1 MTNRISRLK
10 TALFAN
16 TREISLE
23 RALLYT
29 ASHRQT
35 EGEPV
40 ILRRAKAT
48 AYILEH
54 VEISIRDEEL
64 IAGNRTVK
72 PRAGIMSPEMDPYWL
87 LKELDQFP
95 TRPQDRFAISEEDKR
110 IYREELFPYWEK
122 RSMKDFINGQMTDE
136 VKAAT
141 STQIF
146 SINQTDKGQGHIIID
161 YPRLLNHGLGELVA
175 QMQQHCQQQP
185 ENHFYQAALLL
196 LEASQKHILRY
207 AELAE
212 TMAAN
217 CTDAQRREELL
228 TIAEIS
234 RHNAQHKPQTFW
246 QACQLFW
253 YMNII
258 LQYESN
264 ASSLSLGRF
273 DQYMLPFYQASLT
286 QGEDPAFLK
295 ELLESLW
302 VKCNDIVLLR
312 STSSAR
318 YFAGFPTGYTALLGG
333 LTENGR
339 SAVNVLSFLCL
350 DAYQSVQLPQPNLG
364 VRTNALIDTP
374 FLMKTAETIR
384 LGTGIP
390 QIFNDEVVVPAF
402 LNESNASSL
411 SLGRFDQYMLPFYQ
425 ASLTQGEDPA
435 FLKELLESLW
445 VKCNDIVLLRST
457 SSARYFAGFPTGYT
471 ALLGGLTENGRSA
484 VNVLSFLCLDAYQSV
499 QLPQPNLGV
508 RTNALIDTPFLM
520 KTAETIRLG
529 TGIPQIFNDEV
540 VVPAF
545 LNRGVSLEDARD
557 YSVVGCVELS
567 IPGRTYGLH
576 DIAMFNLLKVM
587 EICLHENEGNAAL
600 TYEGLLEQIRAKISH
615 YITLMVEGSN
625 ICDIGHRDWAPV
637 PLLSSFISDCLEK
650 GRDITDG
657 GARYNFSGVQG
668 IGIANLSD
676 SLHALKGM
684 VFEQQRLSFDELLS
698 VLKANFAT
706 PEGEKVRA
714 RLINRFEKYGNDI
727 DEVDNISAELLRHYC
742 KEVEKYQNPRGGY
755 FTPGSYTVSAH
766 VPLGSVVGATPDG
779 RFAGEQLADG
789 GLSPMLGQ
797 DAQGPTAV
805 LKSVS
810 KLDNTLLSNG
820 TLLNVKFTPAT
831 LEGEAGLRKLA
842 DFLRAFTQLKLQHIQ
857 FNVVNADTL
866 REAQQRPQDY
876 AGLVVRVA
884 GYSAFF
890 VELSKEIQDDIIRR
904 TAHQL

>member
-1 MTNRISRLK
+1 MTNRIQRLK
-10 TALFAN
+10 DALFASP
-16 TREISLE
+16 REISLE

-29 ASHRQT
+29 ESHQQT

-48 AYILEH
+48 AYILDH
-54 VEISIRDEEL
+54 VEIAIRDDEL

-87 LKELDQFP
+87 LKELEQFA
-95 TRPQDRFAISEEDKR
+95 TRPQDRFTISEEDKR
-110 IYREELFPYWEK
+110 LYRDVLYPYWEK
-122 RSMKDFINGQMTDE
+122 RSMKDFINSQMTDE
-136 VKAAT
+136 VKAAV

-146 SINQTDKGQGHIIID
+146 SVNQTDKGQGHIIID
-161 YPRLLNHGLGELVA
+161 YPRLLNNGLGALVA
-175 QMQQHCQQQP
+175 EMHEHCQREP
-185 ENHFYQAALLL
+185 ENDFYQAALML
-196 LEASQKHILRY
+196 LEASQRHILRY
-207 AELAE
+207 AVLAE
-212 TMAAN
+212 EMAEGYDE
-217 CTDAQRREELL
+217 TRRQELL
-228 TIAEIS
+228 TIAANS

-253 YMNII
+253 YMNVI

-264 ASSLSLGRF
+264 ASSLSIGRF

-295 ELLESLW
+295 EVLESLW
-302 VKCNDIVLLR
+302 VKCNDVVLLR

-350 DAYQSVQLPQPNLG
+350 DAYQNIQLPQPNLG
-364 VRTNALIDTP
+364 VRVNEFIDRP
-374 FLMKTAETIR
+374 FL
-384 LGTGIP
+384 L
-390 QIFNDEVVVPAF
+390 
-402 LNESNASSL
+402 
-411 SLGRFDQYMLPFYQ
+411 
-425 ASLTQGEDPA
+425 
-435 FLKELLESLW
+435 
-445 VKCNDIVLLRST
+445 
-457 SSARYFAGFPTGYT
+457 
-471 ALLGGLTENGRSA
+471 
-484 VNVLSFLCLDAYQSV
+484 
-499 QLPQPNLGV
+499 
-508 RTNALIDTPFLM
+508 

-557 YSVVGCVELS
+557 YAVVGCVELS
-567 IPGRTYGLH
+567 IPGKTYGLH

-587 EICLHENEGNAAL
+587 EIAMQENEGNADLSYDAL
-600 TYEGLLEQIRAKISH
+600 LDHIRDKINH
-615 YITLMVEGSN
+615 YIALMVEGSN

-637 PLLSSFISDCLEK
+637 PLLSSFISDCLGSGK
-650 GRDITDG
+650 DITDG

-676 SLHALKGM
+676 SLHALKGL
-684 VFEQQRLSFDELLS
+684 VFEQQRLSFDELLA

-706 PEGEKVRA
+706 PEGEKIRA

-742 KEVEKYQNPRGGY
+742 KEVEKYRNPRGGQ

-766 VPLGSVVGATPDG
+766 VPLGAVVGATPDG

-797 DAQGPTAV
+797 DMQGPTAV

-810 KLDNTLLSNG
+810 KLDNYLLSNG

-831 LEGEAGLRKLA
+831 LEGEAGLQKLA
-842 DFLRAFTQLKLQHIQ
+842 DFLRAFTQLKLQHVQ

-866 REAQQRPQDY
+866 REAQQRPQDF

>member
-1 MTNRISRLK
+1 MTNRIPRLK
-10 TALFAN
+10 NALFAN
-16 TREISLE
+16 PREISLE

-29 ASHRQT
+29 ASHQQT

-48 AYILEH
+48 AHILDH
-54 VEISIRDEEL
+54 VEIAIRDEEL

-87 LKELDQFP
+87 LKELDQFA
-95 TRPQDRFAISEEDKR
+95 TRPQDRFEISDEDKQT
-110 IYREELFPYWEK
+110 YREVLYPYWEN
-122 RSMKDFINGQMTDE
+122 RSMKDFINSQMTEE
-136 VKAAT
+136 VKAAVG
-141 STQIF
+141 TQIF
-146 SINQTDKGQGHIIID
+146 SVNQTDKGQGHIIID
-161 YPRLLNHGLGELVA
+161 YPRLLNNGLGPLVA
-175 QMQQHCQQQP
+175 EMRERCARDTQ
-185 ENHFYQAALLL
+185 NTFYAAALIL
-196 LEASQKHILRY
+196 LEASQRHILRY
-207 AELAE
+207 AALAEELAQSS
-212 TMAAN
+212 
-217 CTDAQRREELL
+217 DATRREELL
-228 TIAEIS
+228 AMADIS

-253 YMNII
+253 YMNVI

-264 ASSLSLGRF
+264 ASSLSIGRF

-286 QGEDPAFLK
+286 QGDDPAFLK

-302 VKCNDIVLLR
+302 VKCNDVVLLR

-364 VRTNALIDTP
+364 VRVNELIDRP
-374 FLMKTAETIR
+374 FLLKTAETIR

-390 QIFNDEVVVPAF
+390 QIFNDEV
-402 LNESNASSL
+402 
-411 SLGRFDQYMLPFYQ
+411 
-425 ASLTQGEDPA
+425 
-435 FLKELLESLW
+435 
-445 VKCNDIVLLRST
+445 I
-457 SSARYFAGFPTGYT
+457 
-471 ALLGGLTENGRSA
+471 
-484 VNVLSFLCLDAYQSV
+484 
-499 QLPQPNLGV
+499 
-508 RTNALIDTPFLM
+508 
-520 KTAETIRLG
+520 
-529 TGIPQIFNDEV
+529 
-540 VVPAF
+540 VPAF

-557 YSVVGCVELS
+557 YAVVGCVELS
-567 IPGRTYGLH
+567 IPGKTYGLH

-587 EICLHENEGNAAL
+587 EIAMQENEGNSGL
-600 TYEGLLEQIRAKISH
+600 TYEGLIEHIRARINH
-615 YITLMVEGSN
+615 YIALMVEGSN

-637 PLLSSFISDCLEK
+637 PLLSSFISDCLETGK
-650 GRDITDG
+650 DITDG

-676 SLHALKGM
+676 SLHALKGL
-684 VFEQQRLSFDELLS
+684 VFEQQRLSFDELLA

-727 DEVDNISAELLRHYC
+727 DDVDNISAELLRHYC
-742 KEVEKYQNPRGGY
+742 KEVEKYRNPRGGI

-766 VPLGSVVGATPDG
+766 VPLGAVVGATPDG
-779 RFAGEQLADG
+779 RLAGEQLADG

-797 DAQGPTAV
+797 DMQGPTAV

-810 KLDNTLLSNG
+810 KLDNYLLSNG

-831 LEGEAGLRKLA
+831 LEGDAGLQKLA

-857 FNVVNADTL
+857 FNVVNAETL
-866 REAQQRPQDY
+866 REAQRRPQDF

>member
-1 MTNRISRLK
+1 MTNRTQRLK
-10 TALFAN
+10 DALFASP
-16 TREISLE
+16 REISLE

-29 ASHRQT
+29 ASHQQT

-40 ILRRAKAT
+40 ITRRAKAT
-48 AYILEH
+48 AYILDH
-54 VEISIRDEEL
+54 VNIAIRDEEL

-87 LKELDQFP
+87 LKELDQFA
-95 TRPQDRFAISEEDKR
+95 TRPQDRFEISDEDKQT
-110 IYREELFPYWEK
+110 YRDVLYPYWEN
-122 RSMKDFINGQMTDE
+122 RSMKDFINSQMTDE
-136 VKAAT
+136 VKIAVG
-141 STQIF
+141 TQIF
-146 SINQTDKGQGHIIID
+146 SVNQTDKGQGHIIID
-161 YPRLLNHGLGELVA
+161 YPRLLNNGLGALVEELRE
-175 QMQQHCQQQP
+175 HCARDP
-185 ENHFYQAALLL
+185 HNTFYAAALIL
-196 LEASQKHILRY
+196 LEASQRHILRY
-207 AELAE
+207 AALAEELARVS
-212 TMAAN
+212 
-217 CTDAQRREELL
+217 DASRREELL
-228 TIAEIS
+228 TIADIS

-253 YMNII
+253 YMNVI

-264 ASSLSLGRF
+264 ASSLSIGRF
-273 DQYMLPFYQASLT
+273 DQYMLPFYQASLS
-286 QGEDPAFLK
+286 QGEEPAFLK
-295 ELLESLW
+295 EILESLW
-302 VKCNDIVLLR
+302 VKCNDVVLLR

-339 SAVNVLSFLCL
+339 SAVNMLSFLCL

-364 VRTNALIDTP
+364 VRVNELIDRP
-374 FLMKTAETIR
+374 FL
-384 LGTGIP
+384 L
-390 QIFNDEVVVPAF
+390 
-402 LNESNASSL
+402 
-411 SLGRFDQYMLPFYQ
+411 
-425 ASLTQGEDPA
+425 
-435 FLKELLESLW
+435 
-445 VKCNDIVLLRST
+445 
-457 SSARYFAGFPTGYT
+457 
-471 ALLGGLTENGRSA
+471 
-484 VNVLSFLCLDAYQSV
+484 
-499 QLPQPNLGV
+499 
-508 RTNALIDTPFLM
+508 

-557 YSVVGCVELS
+557 YAVVGCVELS
-567 IPGRTYGLH
+567 IPGKTYGLH

-587 EICLHENEGNAAL
+587 EIAMQENEGNAAL
-600 TYEGLLEQIRAKISH
+600 SYEGLLEHIRVKINH
-615 YITLMVEGSN
+615 YIALMVEGSN

-637 PLLSSFISDCLEK
+637 PLLSSFISDCLESGK
-650 GRDITDG
+650 DITDG

-676 SLHALKGM
+676 SLHALKGL
-684 VFEQQRLSFDELLS
+684 VFEQQRLSFDELLA

-727 DEVDNISAELLRHYC
+727 DDVDNISAELLRHYC
-742 KEVEKYQNPRGGY
+742 KEVEKYLNPRGGQ

-766 VPLGSVVGATPDG
+766 VPLGAVVGATPDG

-797 DAQGPTAV
+797 DMQGPTAV

-810 KLDNTLLSNG
+810 KLDNYLLSNG

-831 LEGEAGLRKLA
+831 LEGDAGLQKLA

-857 FNVVNADTL
+857 FNVVNAETL
-866 REAQQRPQDY
+866 REAQQRPQDF

>member
-1 MTNRISRLK
+1 MTSRIERLK
-10 TALFAN
+10 AALF
-16 TREISLE
+16 TSPREISLE

-29 ASHRQT
+29 ESHRST
-35 EGEPV
+35 EGECTL
-40 ILRRAKAT
+40 LRRAKAT
-48 AYILEH
+48 AYILDNVGITLRE
-54 VEISIRDEEL
+54 DEL

-72 PRAGIMSPEMDPYWL
+72 PRAGIVSPEMDPYWL
-87 LKELDQFP
+87 LKELDAFA
-95 TRPQDRFAISEEDKR
+95 TRPQDRFNISDQDKQ
-110 IYREELFPYWEK
+110 IYREQLFPYWES
-122 RSMKDFINGQMTDE
+122 RSMKDFINQQMPED

-141 STQIF
+141 KTQIF

-161 YPRLLNHGLGELVA
+161 YPRLLNTGLDNLVSEL
-175 QMQQHCQQQP
+175 QQHIDQEA
-185 ENHFYQAALLL
+185 ENTFYQAALILL
-196 LEASQKHILRY
+196 QAAQRHILRY
-207 AELAE
+207 AALATEMASDCEDVRRKQELE
-212 TMAAN
+212 RIAA
-217 CTDAQRREELL
+217 
-228 TIAEIS
+228 IS
-234 RHNAQHKPQTFW
+234 THISGKKPQDFY

-273 DQYMLPFYQASLT
+273 DQYMLPFYQHSLSH
-286 QGEDPAFLK
+286 GEQPEFLK

-318 YFAGFPTGYTALLGG
+318 YFAGFPTGYTILLGG
-333 LTENGR
+333 LTETGR

-350 DAYQSVQLPQPNLG
+350 DAYQSICLPQPNLG
-364 VRTNALIDTP
+364 VRVNELIDRP
-374 FLMKTAETIR
+374 FL
-384 LGTGIP
+384 L
-390 QIFNDEVVVPAF
+390 
-402 LNESNASSL
+402 
-411 SLGRFDQYMLPFYQ
+411 
-425 ASLTQGEDPA
+425 
-435 FLKELLESLW
+435 
-445 VKCNDIVLLRST
+445 
-457 SSARYFAGFPTGYT
+457 
-471 ALLGGLTENGRSA
+471 
-484 VNVLSFLCLDAYQSV
+484 
-499 QLPQPNLGV
+499 
-508 RTNALIDTPFLM
+508 

-557 YSVVGCVELS
+557 YAVVGCVELS
-567 IPGRTYGLH
+567 IPGKTYGLH

-587 EICLHENEGNAAL
+587 ELTLHENEGNSAI
-600 TYEGLLEQIRAKISH
+600 TYAGLVTQIRQKISH
-615 YITLMVEGSN
+615 YVKLMAQGSN

-637 PLLSSFISDCLEK
+637 PLLSSFIEGCLK
-650 GRDITDG
+650 SGKDITAG

-676 SLHALKGM
+676 SLHALKGL
-684 VFEQQRLSFDELLS
+684 VFDQQRLSFDELLAS
-698 VLKANFAT
+698 LKENFASE
-706 PEGEKVRA
+706 EGRAIRA
-714 RLINRFEKYGNDI
+714 RLINRFEKYGNDV
-727 DEVDNISAELLRHYC
+727 DEVDLISADLLRFYC
-742 KEVEKYQNPRGGY
+742 KEVEQYRNPRGGQ

-766 VPLGSVVGATPDG
+766 VPLGAVVGATPDG

-797 DAQGPTAV
+797 DHQGPTAV

-820 TLLNVKFTPAT
+820 TLLNVKFTPST
-831 LEGEAGLRKLA
+831 LEGLQGLNKLA
-842 DFLRAFTQLKLQHIQ
+842 DFLGAFTRLKLQHVQ
-857 FNVVNADTL
+857 FNVVNAEQL
-866 REAQQRPQDY
+866 REAQRRPQDF

-890 VELSKEIQDDIIRR
+890 VELSKEIQDDIIGR

>member
-1 MTNRISRLK
+1 MTNRIQRLK
-10 TALFAN
+10 DALFAHP
-16 TREISLE
+16 REISLE

-29 ASHRQT
+29 ASHQQT

-48 AYILEH
+48 AYILDH
-54 VEISIRDEEL
+54 VDIAIRDDEL

-72 PRAGIMSPEMDPYWL
+72 PRAGIVSPEMDPYWL
-87 LKELDQFP
+87 LEELDHFA
-95 TRPQDRFAISEEDKR
+95 TRPQDRFDISEEDKR
-110 IYREELFPYWEK
+110 CYREVLYPYWEK
-122 RSMKDFINGQMTDE
+122 RSMKDFINRQMTDE
-136 VKAAT
+136 VKAAVG
-141 STQIF
+141 TQIF
-146 SINQTDKGQGHIIID
+146 SVNQTDKGQGHIIID
-161 YPRLLNHGLGELVA
+161 YPRLLNNGLDALVDA
-175 QMQQHCQQQP
+175 MRTHC
-185 ENHFYQAALLL
+185 ERDRGNHFYQAALLV
-196 LEASQKHILRY
+196 LEASQRHILRY
-207 AELAE
+207 ATLAE
-212 TMAAN
+212 AMAVQ
-217 CTDAQRREELL
+217 CSGPRSDELRIMAD
-228 TIAEIS
+228 IA
-234 RHNAQHKPQTFW
+234 RHNAHHKPQTFW

-253 YMNII
+253 FMNVI

-286 QGEDPAFLK
+286 QGEDAAFLK

-302 VKCNDIVLLR
+302 VKCNDVVLLR

-350 DAYQSVQLPQPNLG
+350 DAYQTIQLPQPNLG
-364 VRTNALIDTP
+364 VRVNALIDPP
-374 FLMKTAETIR
+374 FL
-384 LGTGIP
+384 L
-390 QIFNDEVVVPAF
+390 
-402 LNESNASSL
+402 
-411 SLGRFDQYMLPFYQ
+411 
-425 ASLTQGEDPA
+425 
-435 FLKELLESLW
+435 
-445 VKCNDIVLLRST
+445 
-457 SSARYFAGFPTGYT
+457 
-471 ALLGGLTENGRSA
+471 
-484 VNVLSFLCLDAYQSV
+484 
-499 QLPQPNLGV
+499 
-508 RTNALIDTPFLM
+508 

-557 YSVVGCVELS
+557 YAVVGCVELS
-567 IPGRTYGLH
+567 IPGKTYGLH

-587 EICLHENEGNAAL
+587 EIAMQENEGNAAL
-600 TYEGLLEQIRAKISH
+600 SYEALLAEIREKIDH
-615 YITLMVEGSN
+615 YIALMVAGSN
-625 ICDIGHRDWAPV
+625 ICDIGHREWAPV

-650 GRDITDG
+650 GKDITEG

-684 VFEQQRLSFDELLS
+684 VFEQQRLTFDQLLA

-714 RLINRFEKYGNDI
+714 RLIQRFEKYGNDI
-727 DEVDNISAELLRHYC
+727 DDVDNISAELLRHFC
-742 KEVEKYQNPRGGY
+742 KEVEKYRNPRGGQ

-766 VPLGSVVGATPDG
+766 VPLGAVVGATPDG
-779 RFAGEQLADG
+779 RLAGEQLADG

-797 DAQGPTAV
+797 DRQGPTAV

-810 KLDNTLLSNG
+810 KLDNYLLSNG

-831 LEGEAGLRKLA
+831 LDGHAGLQKLA
-842 DFLRAFTQLKLQHIQ
+842 DFLRAFTQLKLQHVQ

-866 REAQQRPQDY
+866 RQAQQRPQNF

>member
-1 MTNRISRLK
+1 MTNRTQRLK
-10 TALFAN
+10 DALFASP
-16 TREISLE
+16 REISLE

-40 ILRRAKAT
+40 IIRRAKAT
-48 AYILEH
+48 AYILDH
-54 VEISIRDEEL
+54 VNIAIRDEEL

-72 PRAGIMSPEMDPYWL
+72 PRAGIISPEMDPYWL
-87 LKELDQFP
+87 LKELDQFA
-95 TRPQDRFAISEEDKR
+95 TRPQDRFDISDEDKQT
-110 IYREELFPYWEK
+110 YRDVLYPYWEK
-122 RSMKDFINGQMTDE
+122 RSMKDFINSQMTDE
-136 VKAAT
+136 VKAAVG
-141 STQIF
+141 TQIF
-146 SINQTDKGQGHIIID
+146 SVNQTDKGQGHIIID
-161 YPRLLNHGLGELVA
+161 YPRLLNNGLGALVA
-175 QMQQHCQQQP
+175 EMREHCARDAH
-185 ENHFYQAALLL
+185 NAFYAAALLL
-196 LEASQKHILRY
+196 LEASQRHILRY
-207 AELAE
+207 ASLAEELAVSS
-212 TMAAN
+212 
-217 CTDAQRREELL
+217 DAPRREELL
-228 TIAEIS
+228 KIADIS

-253 YMNII
+253 YMNVI

-264 ASSLSLGRF
+264 ASSLSIGRF
-273 DQYMLPFYQASLT
+273 DQYMLPFYQASLS
-286 QGEDPAFLK
+286 QGEKPAFLK

-302 VKCNDIVLLR
+302 VKCNDVVLLR

-333 LTENGR
+333 LTESGR

-350 DAYQSVQLPQPNLG
+350 DAYQNVQLPQPNLG
-364 VRTNALIDTP
+364 VRVNELIDRP
-374 FLMKTAETIR
+374 FL
-384 LGTGIP
+384 L
-390 QIFNDEVVVPAF
+390 
-402 LNESNASSL
+402 
-411 SLGRFDQYMLPFYQ
+411 
-425 ASLTQGEDPA
+425 
-435 FLKELLESLW
+435 
-445 VKCNDIVLLRST
+445 
-457 SSARYFAGFPTGYT
+457 
-471 ALLGGLTENGRSA
+471 
-484 VNVLSFLCLDAYQSV
+484 
-499 QLPQPNLGV
+499 
-508 RTNALIDTPFLM
+508 

-557 YSVVGCVELS
+557 YAVVGCVELS
-567 IPGRTYGLH
+567 IPGKTYGLH

-587 EICLHENEGNAAL
+587 EIAMQENEGNAGL
-600 TYEGLLEQIRAKISH
+600 TYEELLEHIRAKINH
-615 YITLMVEGSN
+615 YIALMAEGSN

-637 PLLSSFISDCLEK
+637 PLLSSFISDCLQSGK
-650 GRDITDG
+650 DITEG
-657 GARYNFSGVQG
+657 GARYNLSGVQG

-676 SLHALKGM
+676 SLHALKGL
-684 VFEQQRLSFDELLS
+684 VFEQQRLSFDALLA

-706 PEGEKVRA
+706 PDGEKIRA

-727 DEVDNISAELLRHYC
+727 DDVDNISAELLRHYC
-742 KEVEKYQNPRGGY
+742 KEVEKYRNPRGGQ

-766 VPLGSVVGATPDG
+766 VPLGAVVGATPDG
-779 RFAGEQLADG
+779 RLAGEQLADG

-797 DAQGPTAV
+797 DMQGPTAV

-810 KLDNTLLSNG
+810 KLDNYLLSNG

-831 LEGEAGLRKLA
+831 LEGDAGLQKLA

-866 REAQQRPQDY
+866 REAQQRPQDF

>member
-1 MTNRISRLK
+1 MTNRTQRLK
-10 TALFAN
+10 DALFASP
-16 TREISLE
+16 REISLE

-29 ASHRQT
+29 ASHQQT

-48 AYILEH
+48 AYILDH
-54 VEISIRDEEL
+54 VNIAIRDEEL

-87 LKELDQFP
+87 LKELDQFS
-95 TRPQDRFAISEEDKR
+95 TRPQDRFDISDEDKQT
-110 IYREELFPYWEK
+110 YRDVLYPYWEK
-122 RSMKDFINGQMTDE
+122 RSMKDFINSQMTDE
-136 VKAAT
+136 VKAAVG
-141 STQIF
+141 TQIF
-146 SINQTDKGQGHIIID
+146 SVNQTDKGQGHIIID
-161 YPRLLNHGLGELVA
+161 YPRLLNNGLGALVEQMREYCARDA
-175 QMQQHCQQQP
+175 Q
-185 ENHFYQAALLL
+185 NTFYAAALIL
-196 LEASQKHILRY
+196 LEASQRHILRY
-207 AELAE
+207 AALAE
-212 TMAAN
+212 TLAIG
-217 CTDAQRREELL
+217 CDDASRREELRKM
-228 TIAEIS
+228 AEIS

-253 YMNII
+253 YMNVI

-264 ASSLSLGRF
+264 ASSLSIGRF
-273 DQYMLPFYQASLT
+273 DQYMLPFYQASLS
-286 QGEDPAFLK
+286 QGDDPAFLK

-302 VKCNDIVLLR
+302 VKCNDVVLLR

-333 LTENGR
+333 LTESGR

-364 VRTNALIDTP
+364 VRVNELIDRP
-374 FLMKTAETIR
+374 FL
-384 LGTGIP
+384 L
-390 QIFNDEVVVPAF
+390 
-402 LNESNASSL
+402 
-411 SLGRFDQYMLPFYQ
+411 
-425 ASLTQGEDPA
+425 
-435 FLKELLESLW
+435 
-445 VKCNDIVLLRST
+445 
-457 SSARYFAGFPTGYT
+457 
-471 ALLGGLTENGRSA
+471 
-484 VNVLSFLCLDAYQSV
+484 
-499 QLPQPNLGV
+499 
-508 RTNALIDTPFLM
+508 

-557 YSVVGCVELS
+557 YAVVGCVELS
-567 IPGRTYGLH
+567 IPGKTYGLH

-587 EICLHENEGNAAL
+587 EIAMQENEGNAAL
-600 TYEGLLEQIRAKISH
+600 SYEGLLDHIRAKINH
-615 YITLMVEGSN
+615 YIALMVEGSN

-637 PLLSSFISDCLEK
+637 PLLSSFISDCLESGK
-650 GRDITDG
+650 DITDG

-676 SLHALKGM
+676 SLQALKGL
-684 VFEQQRLSFDELLS
+684 VFEQQRLSFDELLA

-727 DEVDNISAELLRHYC
+727 DDVDNISAELLRHYC
-742 KEVEKYQNPRGGY
+742 KEVEKYRNPRGGQ

-766 VPLGSVVGATPDG
+766 VPLGAVVGATPDG

-797 DAQGPTAV
+797 DMQGPTAV

-810 KLDNTLLSNG
+810 KLDNYLLSNG

-831 LEGEAGLRKLA
+831 LEGDAGLQKLA

-857 FNVVNADTL
+857 FNVVNAETL
-866 REAQQRPQDY
+866 REAQQRPQDF

>member
-1 MTNRISRLK
+1 MTNRTQRLK
-10 TALFAN
+10 DRLFAN
-16 TREISLE
+16 PREISLE

-29 ASHRQT
+29 ASHKQT

-40 ILRRAKAT
+40 MIRRAKAT
-48 AYILEH
+48 AWVLDH
-54 VEISIRDEEL
+54 VQISIRDDEL
-64 IAGNRTVK
+64 IAGNRTIK

-95 TRPQDRFAISEEDKR
+95 TRPQDRFNISEEDKR
-110 IYREELFPYWEK
+110 IYREVLFPYWEN
-122 RSMKDFINGQMTDE
+122 RSMKDFINAQMTDE
-136 VKAAT
+136 VKAAV

-146 SINQTDKGQGHIIID
+146 SVNQTDKGQGHIIID
-161 YPRLLNHGLGELVA
+161 YPRLLENGLAALVA
-175 QMQQHCQQQP
+175 EMKAVSQRHPQ
-185 ENHFYQAALLL
+185 NNFYQAVLIL
-196 LEASQKHILRY
+196 LEASQRHILRY
-207 AELAE
+207 AALADD
-212 TMAAN
+212 MAAG
-217 CTDAQRREELL
+217 CGDGQRRKELE
-228 TIAEIS
+228 TIADIS
-234 RHNAQHKPQTFW
+234 RHNAVHRPEDFW

-264 ASSLSLGRF
+264 ASSISLGRF
-273 DQYMLPFYQASLT
+273 DQYMLPFYQASLNRG
-286 QGEDPAFLK
+286 QDPQFLQ

-302 VKCNDIVLLR
+302 VKCNYIVLLR

-333 LTENGR
+333 LTETGR
-339 SAVNVLSFLCL
+339 SAVNILSFLSL
-350 DAYQSVQLPQPNLG
+350 DAYQNVRLPQPNLG
-364 VRTNALIDTP
+364 VRVNELIDRP
-374 FLMKTAETIR
+374 FLRKTAETIR

-390 QIFNDEVVVPAF
+390 QIFNDEVV
-402 LNESNASSL
+402 
-411 SLGRFDQYMLPFYQ
+411 
-425 ASLTQGEDPA
+425 
-435 FLKELLESLW
+435 
-445 VKCNDIVLLRST
+445 I
-457 SSARYFAGFPTGYT
+457 
-471 ALLGGLTENGRSA
+471 
-484 VNVLSFLCLDAYQSV
+484 
-499 QLPQPNLGV
+499 
-508 RTNALIDTPFLM
+508 
-520 KTAETIRLG
+520 
-529 TGIPQIFNDEV
+529 
-540 VVPAF
+540 PAF

-587 EICLHENEGNAAL
+587 EIVMLENESNPDI
-600 TYEGLLEQIRAKISH
+600 TWDGLINQIRDKIRY
-615 YITLMVEGSN
+615 YIKLMVEGSN

-637 PLLSSFISDCLEK
+637 PLLSSFIEDCVQH
-650 GRDITDG
+650 GQDITEG

-684 VFEQQRLSFDELLS
+684 VFEQKRLSFAELIA
-698 VLKANFAT
+698 VLKANFQT
-706 PEGEKVRA
+706 PEGEKIRA

-727 DEVDNISAELLRHYC
+727 DEVDNISADLLRFYC
-742 KEVEKYQNPRGGY
+742 KEVERYQNPRGGH

-779 RFAGEQLADG
+779 RLAGEQLADG

-797 DAQGPTAV
+797 DVQGPTAV

-810 KLDNTLLSNG
+810 KLDNFLLSNG

-831 LEGEAGLRKLA
+831 LAGDGGLNKLA
-842 DFLRAFTQLKLQHIQ
+842 DFLQAFTRLKLQHIQ

-866 REAQQRPQDY
+866 REAQQRPQDF

-890 VELSKEIQDDIIRR
+890 VELSQEIQDDIIRR

>member
-1 MTNRISRLK
+1 MTNRTQRLK
-10 TALFAN
+10 DALFASP
-16 TREISLE
+16 REISLE

-29 ASHRQT
+29 ASHQQT

-48 AYILEH
+48 AYILDH
-54 VEISIRDEEL
+54 VNIAIRDEEL

-87 LKELDQFP
+87 LKELDQFS
-95 TRPQDRFAISEEDKR
+95 TRPQDRFEIGEADKQ
-110 IYREELFPYWEK
+110 IYRDVLYPYWEK
-122 RSMKDFINGQMTDE
+122 RSMKDFINSQMTDE
-136 VKAAT
+136 VKAAVG
-141 STQIF
+141 TQIF
-146 SINQTDKGQGHIIID
+146 SVNQTDKGQGHIIID
-161 YPRLLNHGLGELVA
+161 YPRLLNNGLGALVEQMREYCARDA
-175 QMQQHCQQQP
+175 Q
-185 ENHFYQAALLL
+185 NTFYAAALIL
-196 LEASQKHILRY
+196 LEASQRHILRY
-207 AELAE
+207 AALAE
-212 TMAAN
+212 TLAIGCDEAS
-217 CTDAQRREELL
+217 RREELRK
-228 TIAEIS
+228 IAEIS

-253 YMNII
+253 YMNVI

-264 ASSLSLGRF
+264 ASSLSIGRF
-273 DQYMLPFYQASLT
+273 DQYMLPFYQASLS
-286 QGEDPAFLK
+286 QGDDPAFLK

-302 VKCNDIVLLR
+302 VKCNDVVLLR

-333 LTENGR
+333 LTESGR

-364 VRTNALIDTP
+364 VRVNELIDRP
-374 FLMKTAETIR
+374 FL
-384 LGTGIP
+384 L
-390 QIFNDEVVVPAF
+390 
-402 LNESNASSL
+402 
-411 SLGRFDQYMLPFYQ
+411 
-425 ASLTQGEDPA
+425 
-435 FLKELLESLW
+435 
-445 VKCNDIVLLRST
+445 
-457 SSARYFAGFPTGYT
+457 
-471 ALLGGLTENGRSA
+471 
-484 VNVLSFLCLDAYQSV
+484 
-499 QLPQPNLGV
+499 
-508 RTNALIDTPFLM
+508 

-557 YSVVGCVELS
+557 YAVVGCVELS
-567 IPGRTYGLH
+567 IPGKTYGLH

-587 EICLHENEGNAAL
+587 EIAMQENEGNAAL
-600 TYEGLLEQIRAKISH
+600 SYEGLLDHIRAKINH
-615 YITLMVEGSN
+615 YIALMVEGSN

-637 PLLSSFISDCLEK
+637 PLLSSFISDCLESGK
-650 GRDITDG
+650 DITDG

-676 SLHALKGM
+676 SLHALKGL
-684 VFEQQRLSFDELLS
+684 VFEQQRLSFDELLA

-727 DEVDNISAELLRHYC
+727 DDVDNISAELLRHYC
-742 KEVEKYQNPRGGY
+742 KEVEKYRNPRGGQ

-766 VPLGSVVGATPDG
+766 VPLGAVVGATPDG

-797 DAQGPTAV
+797 DMQGPTAV

-810 KLDNTLLSNG
+810 KLDNYLLSNG

-831 LEGEAGLRKLA
+831 LEGDAGLQKLA

-857 FNVVNADTL
+857 FNVVNAETL
-866 REAQQRPQDY
+866 REAQQRPQDF

>member
-1 MTNRISRLK
+1 MNELVQILK
-10 TALFAN
+10 N
-16 TREISLE
+16 TRQHLMTGVSHMIPFVVSGGILLAVSVMLYGKGAVPDAVADPNLKKLFDIGVAGLTLMVPFLAAYIGYSIAE
-23 RALLYT
+23 RSALAPCAIGAWVGNSFGAGFFGALIAGIIGGIVVHYLKKIPVHKVLRSVMPIFIIPIVGTLIT
-29 ASHRQT
+29 AGIMMWGL
-35 EGEPV
+35 GEPV
-40 ILRRAKAT
+40 GALT
-48 AYILEH
+48 NSL
-54 VEISIRDEEL
+54 
-64 IAGNRTVK
+64 TQ
-72 PRAGIMSPEMDPYWL
+72 WL
-87 LKELDQFP
+87 
-95 TRPQDRFAISEEDKR
+95 
-110 IYREELFPYWEK
+110 
-122 RSMKDFINGQMTDE
+122 
-136 VKAAT
+136 
-141 STQIF
+141 
-146 SINQTDKGQGHIIID
+146 QG
-161 YPRLLNHGLGELVA
+161 
-175 QMQQHCQQQP
+175 MQQG
-185 ENHFYQAALLL
+185 
-196 LEASQKHILRY
+196 SIVM
-207 AELAE
+207 LAVIMGLMLAFDMGGPVNK

-273 DQYMLPFYQASLT
+273 DQYMLPFYQTSLT
-286 QGEDPAFLK
+286 QGEDAAFLK

-390 QIFNDEVVVPAF
+390 QIFND
-402 LNESNASSL
+402 
-411 SLGRFDQYMLPFYQ
+411 D
-425 ASLTQGEDPA
+425 
-435 FLKELLESLW
+435 
-445 VKCNDIVLLRST
+445 
-457 SSARYFAGFPTGYT
+457 
-471 ALLGGLTENGRSA
+471 
-484 VNVLSFLCLDAYQSV
+484 
-499 QLPQPNLGV
+499 
-508 RTNALIDTPFLM
+508 
-520 KTAETIRLG
+520 
-529 TGIPQIFNDEV
+529 V

-587 EICLHENEGNAAL
+587 EICLYENEGNAAL